1 MYIYTDIYI
10 YIYLYVYTSICIYIY
25 INHIHICKNSYKEKS
40 HKLDIVDD
48 VNSLNIRNEFL
59 LVRFDLMNILPCIDK
74 IFSSKAPEEVLEK

>member
-1 MYIYTDIYI
+1 MCIYI
-10 YIYLYVYTSICIYIY
+10 YIYIYIY
-25 INHIHICKNSYKEKS
+25 ISHTHRHICKNSYKEKS

-74 IFSSKAPEEVLEK
+74 IFSSKATEEVLEK